1 MTLIE
6 PHAPAVAPTRRDG
19 GTTPVLI
26 VSDEPSRVLAPLTDA
41 LAALHVESRVV
52 APRPW
57 LLEDD
62 AILLLRAT
70 AGDGFH
76 ELRPLEIRGR
86 AVVNRPSALQI
97 AHHAVLT
104 DHALAADGVERV
116 RSIGCFDADAAV
128 EAAFA
133 IGFPVRVRPA
143 YARGG
148 EGVVRCTTADRLCD
162 EVEALAA
169 REEGRRAGFAVQ
181 QEVPGATDIHVLV
194 AEGQPVAAA
203 GPVTPE
209 VERLAVRAVAAT
221 GGDVMSAHVLRRP
234 DGRLAVLDVN
244 GAPPIER
251 FGAAAW
257 SRVAEVIAARCRA
270 LV

>member
-6 PHAPAVAPTRRDG
+6 PQAPTTAPTRRDG
-19 GTTPVLI
+19 TVTPVLI
-26 VSDEPSRVLAPLTDA
+26 VSDEPPRVLTPLTDA
-41 LAALHVESRVV
+41 LAALRVEARVV

-57 LLEDD
+57 LLEDA

-97 AHHAVLT
+97 SHHAVLT

-133 IGFPVRVRPA
+133 IGFPVRLRPA
-143 YARGG
+143 YARDGH
-148 EGVVRCTTADRLCD
+148 GVVRCTTADALCE

-169 REEGRRAGFAVQ
+169 REDGRRAGFAVQ
-181 QEVPGATDIHVLV
+181 EDVPGATDLHVLV
-194 AEGQPVAAA
+194 AEGQPVASA

-209 VERLAVRAVAAT
+209 AERLAVRAVAAT
-221 GGDVMSAHVLRRP
+221 GGDVMSAHVLRRA

-244 GAPPIER
+244 GAPPIGR
-251 FGAAAW
+251 FPAAGWA
-257 SRVAEVIAARCRA
+257 RVAEVAAARCRT